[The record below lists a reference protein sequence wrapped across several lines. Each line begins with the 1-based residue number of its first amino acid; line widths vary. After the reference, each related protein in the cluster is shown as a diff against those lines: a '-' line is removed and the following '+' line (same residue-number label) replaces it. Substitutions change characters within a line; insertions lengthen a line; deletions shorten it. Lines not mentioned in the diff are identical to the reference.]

1 MKQIIFFTIAA
12 LVLTAAVGLADDDNG
27 NGQLQAVPFVFVGTA
42 AGCTPGAAGSNIV
55 TSAWLG
61 GMGLPDN
68 NSSNTAP
75 TNRDPHMGL
84 LLSKNGLTSDCSAA
98 GATIKGVEGMVVTEL
113 GFDFR
118 NGGHCGAGAPR
129 FNLVTQDNILHFIGG
144 CANAAP
150 TPAPQ
155 NPGEWSR
162 VRFNTAS
169 AAQAFP
175 PVPAGSKVKSLS
187 IIFDEG
193 TDTTGAQDPMGIG
206 LAVIDNIEVNGQ
218 LITSGPRGN
227 ENNQGDDN
235 GKGDD
240 KNGKDKNN

>member
-1 MKQIIFFTIAA
+1 MNRFSLLTVV
-12 LVLTAAVGLADDDNG
+12 LVVVLSGVTTSLAFGDDDN
-27 NGQLQAVPFVFVGTA
+27 NGTPQAIPFVFVGTA
-42 AGCTPGAAGSNIV
+42 PGCAPSAPGSNIV
-55 TSAWLG
+55 TSAWLD

-68 NSSNTAP
+68 GSSNTAP
-75 TNRDPHMGL
+75 ANRDPHSGL

-118 NGGHCGAGAPR
+118 NGTHCGAGAPR
-129 FNLVTQDNILHFIGG
+129 FNLVTQDNIFHFIGG
-144 CANAAP
+144 CGNAAP

-162 VRFNTAS
+162 VRFNPTS
-169 AAQAFP
+169 PAQAFP
-175 PVPAGSKVKSLS
+175 PVAAGAKIKSLS

-193 TDTTGAQDPMGIG
+193 TDNAGVQDPMGVG
-206 LAVIDNIEVNGQ
+206 LSVIDNIDINGH

-227 ENNQGDDN
+227 GKGN
-235 GKGDD
+235 GEKDGDD
-240 KNGKDKNN
+240 KDGH

>member
-1 MKQIIFFTIAA
+1 MKRLGLFIIAA
-12 LVLTAAVGLADDDNG
+12 IAITGALAVADDDNN
-27 NGQLQAVPFVFVGTA
+27 NGLQAVPFVFVGSA
-42 AGCTPGAAGSNIV
+42 PGCAPGAAGSNIV

-68 NSSNTAP
+68 GSSNTAP
-75 TNRDPHMGL
+75 TNRDPHLGL
-84 LLSKNGLTSDCSAA
+84 LLSKNGLTTDCSAA

-129 FNLVTQDNILHFIGG
+129 FNLTTQDGVLHFIGG
-144 CANAAP
+144 CANATP

-162 VRFNTAS
+162 VRFDPTS

-175 PVPAGSKVKSLS
+175 TPVLPGSKIKSLT

-193 TDTTGAQDPMGIG
+193 TDTPSTQDPMGIG
-206 LAVIDNIEVNGQ
+206 LAVIDNIDINGH
-218 LITSGPRGN
+218 LITAGPRGN
-227 ENNQGDDN
+227 ENNNQDDNGQGDDKH
-235 GKGDD
+235 GK
-240 KNGKDKNN
+240 N